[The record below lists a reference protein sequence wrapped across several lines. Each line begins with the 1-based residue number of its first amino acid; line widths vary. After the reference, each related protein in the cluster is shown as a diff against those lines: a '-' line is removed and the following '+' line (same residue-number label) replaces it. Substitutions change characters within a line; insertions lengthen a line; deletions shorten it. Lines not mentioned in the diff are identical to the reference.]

1 VHTLVEK
8 STRPTAGDRPA
19 GPTCP
24 PTGQL
29 TRRSAAP
36 VGSCEAVDVQWSP
49 RVGETVATAA
59 VGVALALAAALVD
72 PVGRV
77 LVGAAAVALL
87 GLTVR
92 DLLVRPRL
100 RADPDGVTVRRLRGA
115 TTVPWPVL
123 QVRVRVT
130 RRLGLRART
139 LELEDRS
146 DDAVLV
152 VLGRR
157 ELGADPQVVAEA
169 LTLDGPG
176 AAPNG

>member
-1 VHTLVEK
+1 
-8 STRPTAGDRPA
+8 
-19 GPTCP
+19 
-24 PTGQL
+24 
-29 TRRSAAP
+29 
-36 VGSCEAVDVQWSP
+36 VDVQWSP

-59 VGVALALAAALVD
+59 VGLALALATALVD

-87 GLTVR
+87 GLTAR
-92 DLLVRPRL
+92 DLLARPRL
-100 RADPDGVTVRRLRGA
+100 RAGPDGVTVRRLSGA

-146 DDAVLV
+146 DDTVLV

-157 ELGADPQVVAEA
+157 ELGADPQAVAVA
-169 LTLDGPG
+169 LTPGGRG
-176 AAPNG
+176 AAPSG